1 MLKLNNTYLGY
12 TDNFSPMKKARVED
26 TLDKLQN
33 YNGESLEQEQEF
45 ITLARKEFVLLC
57 LQLGYNPVTKD
68 DVVRYSRKLND
79 YTKPKTEYHLERWEE
94 HEKYT
99 STWTITKTE
108 YDYACYLCDNDFTNN
123 EKTIAFI
130 KAENERKQEEEQEQI
145 KAEQQIKEQ
154 AEQKQQEQEQFELW
168 LNEQAEAYN
177 NQEKLA
183 LQKEIFL
190 AETGQYGGNSIK
202 LLVLIDNFDDPQCK
216 AKLKDWLSYYNTAS
230 LKTFFCITGINLGK
244 TDKEIQARLDNI
256 SSKDFTGM
264 IQFKARKKRGEIEQK
279 ELEAFY
285 IYIFDSVKNGY
296 EFQEVLAEPYTKY
309 GLDMFIQK
317 SNNTLRISEARTGLL
332 IARGNT
338 KTEMFDELKRN
349 INRTGID
356 KLNEQMEQFIIKNGI
371 SPKYQEQAIAQ
382 VVTQGLNTKRSV
394 DMHIRT
400 IEEDYEYRMRNIME
414 RFKKDYPEELEDLT
428 GDELYE
434 KIWESY
440 SAQFGRTVMKDMYL
454 YSGEE
459 LFQDEEQ

>member
-108 YDYACYLCDNDFTNN
+108 YDFANYLLENNLVDEND
-123 EKTIAFI
+123 ILSFI
-130 KAENERKQEEEQEQI
+130 EAEQI
-145 KAEQQIKEQ
+145 KNQAEEQARMEVEQKAREQ
-154 AEQKQQEQEQFELW
+154 AEQKKQEKEQFENW
-168 LNEQAEAYN
+168 LSEQTKNYKDE
-177 NQEKLA
+177 EKLS
-183 LQKEIFL
+183 LLKEIFL
-190 AETGQYGGNSIK
+190 AETGGFGGGSTR
-202 LLVLIDNFDDPQCK
+202 LLVLIDNFDNPRCK
-216 AKLKDWLSYYNTAS
+216 AKIKEWLGYYNTAS
-230 LKTFFCITGINLGK
+230 LKTFFHITGINLGK

-264 IQFKARKKRGEIEQK
+264 VQFKARKKRGEVEQK
-279 ELEAFY
+279 ELESFY
-285 IYIFDSVKNGY
+285 TYVWNGDGY

-338 KTEMFDELKRN
+338 KMEMFNELKKN
-349 INRTGID
+349 IDRIGID
-356 KLNEQMEQFIIKNGI
+356 KLNEQIEQFIVKNGI
-371 SPKYQEQAIAQ
+371 SPKYQEQAIA
-382 VVTQGLNTKRSV
+382 
-394 DMHIRT
+394 
-400 IEEDYEYRMRNIME
+400 
-414 RFKKDYPEELEDLT
+414 
-428 GDELYE
+428 
-434 KIWESY
+434 
-440 SAQFGRTVMKDMYL
+440 
-454 YSGEE
+454 
-459 LFQDEEQ
+459 